1 MFKDSTIWQ
10 VIFYQQCA
18 SLKSKS
24 SYTYH
29 GQIEDATYWSHLL
42 ALLDEQFSILLPS
55 NIPLG
60 DDDADALLPPAADAV
75 GLVAIP
81 DSRSRCQH

>member
-1 MFKDSTIWQ
+1 MFKDSKM
-10 VIFYQQCA
+10 A
-18 SLKSKS
+18 SYFLSTMCFTEKKS

-75 GLVAIP
+75 GLVAIL
-81 DSRSRCQH
+81 DSRARCQH